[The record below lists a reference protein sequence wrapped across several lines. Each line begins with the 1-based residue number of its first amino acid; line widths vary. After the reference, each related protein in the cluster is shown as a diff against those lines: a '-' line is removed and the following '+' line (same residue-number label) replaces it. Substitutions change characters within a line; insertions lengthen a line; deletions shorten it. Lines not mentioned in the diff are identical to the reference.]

1 MNTKLIITVPKPC
14 KENWNSMSPDETG
27 RFCKVCTK
35 SVVDFTKMKSPEI
48 QNYFIK
54 NKDVNVCGRFKNE
67 QLDTFDINI
76 PQSVLTQQMS
86 FQRAFL
92 LALFVVMG
100 TTLFSCNNN
109 EGFPLGEVAVVEDTI
124 EKQNITLGMVMPP
137 KDSILKYKYF
147 DGKVKTE
154 IIIDSVKVEKK

>member
-14 KENWNSMSPDETG
+14 KENWNSMSTEETG
-27 RFCKVCTK
+27 RFCKICTK
-35 SVVDFTKMKSPEI
+35 SVVDFTKMKSAEI

-67 QLDTFDINI
+67 QLDTFNINI
-76 PQSVLTQQMS
+76 PQNVLIQKMS
-86 FQRAFL
+86 FQKTFL
-92 LALFVVMG
+92 LALFIVMG
-100 TTLFSCNNN
+100 TTLFSCKNN

-137 KDSILKYKYF
+137 KDSINKSKYV
-147 DGKVKTE
+147 DGKVKAE
-154 IIIDSVKVEKK
+154 IIIDSVKVKK

>member
-1 MNTKLIITVPKPC
+1 MDTKLRITVPKPC
-14 KENWNSMSPDETG
+14 KENWNSMSTEEKG
-27 RFCKVCTK
+27 RFCNVCTK

-67 QLDTFDINI
+67 QLDTFNIII
-76 PQSVLTQQMS
+76 PQSVLTQQIS
-86 FQRAFL
+86 FQKTFL
-92 LALFVVMG
+92 LALFIVMG
-100 TTLFSCNNN
+100 TTLFSCKNN

-137 KDSILKYKYF
+137 KDSILKYKYV
-147 DGKVKTE
+147 DGMVKTE
-154 IIIDSVKVEKK
+154 IITDSVKAKKK

>member
-27 RFCKVCTK
+27 RFCNVCIK
-35 SVVDFTKMKSPEI
+35 SVVDFTKMKSAEI

-54 NKDVNVCGRFKNE
+54 NKDVNVCGRFKKD
-67 QLDTFDINI
+67 QLDSFDITI
-76 PQSVLTQQMS
+76 PKSVLNQQMS
-86 FQRAFL
+86 FQKAFL
-92 LALFVVMG
+92 LILFIVMG
-100 TTLFSCNNN
+100 TTLFSCKND

-137 KDSILKYKYF
+137 KDSILKYKYV

-154 IIIDSVKVEKK
+154 IITDSVKAKNK